1 MQTGQRIQRT
11 NQVKDQEKSKAQYVI
26 FFFLQDF
33 VTNECSLRVYLLLF
47 KESGSELEVEWQRLS

>member
-11 NQVKDQEKSKAQYVI
+11 NQVKDQEKSKAQCVI

>member
-26 FFFLQDF
+26 FFLQDF